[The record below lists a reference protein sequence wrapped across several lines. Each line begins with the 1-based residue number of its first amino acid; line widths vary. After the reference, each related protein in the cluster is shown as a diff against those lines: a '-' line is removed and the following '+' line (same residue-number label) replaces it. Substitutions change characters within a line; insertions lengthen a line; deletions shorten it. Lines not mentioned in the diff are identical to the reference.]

1 MLKDQTLCASST
13 RRSAKAAIATILVL
27 LTCALANTAC
37 ADDMRAIGNIGD
49 ANKSVGVI
57 THYDIHPDT
66 KTLDLVAATPRTS
79 AISPDVER
87 LLAVQLAHQICAEGA
102 VSASW
107 TVRMFLPGESS
118 PAGSCRFGAHHM
130 PAK

>member
-1 MLKDQTLCASST
+1 MLKDQTLCASSS
-13 RRSAKAAIATILVL
+13 RSAKVAIAATLVL
-27 LTCALANTAC
+27 STCGLVNAAR

-66 KTLDLVAATPRTS
+66 KTLDLIAATPRTS
-79 AISPDVER
+79 AISPEVER
-87 LLAVQLAHQICAEGA
+87 QLAVQLAHQICAEGA

-118 PAGSCRFGAHHM
+118 PAGSCRFGAHHTS
-130 PAK
+130 AQ